1 MSKVRTNRR
10 GGGAVGPI
18 KMFDA
23 ATSTDV
29 EPSFELDW
37 PVRFFGLQVEGAT
50 DVQVTLRGHLALSTD
65 STGGITLIA
74 WSSDTV
80 GTILS
85 TESTAPINRVSATF
99 DGGASSASPMSAWFS
114 ASL

>member
-1 MSKVRTNRR
+1 MSTIGTNR
-10 GGGAVGPI
+10 GSGTIGPV

-23 ATSTDV
+23 TTSTDDA
-29 EPSFELDW
+29 PSFELDW
-37 PVRFFGLQVEGAT
+37 PVRFFSLQVEGGT

-80 GTILS
+80 GTVLS
-85 TESTAPINRVSATF
+85 TESTGPISRVSATF

-114 ASL
+114 AAP